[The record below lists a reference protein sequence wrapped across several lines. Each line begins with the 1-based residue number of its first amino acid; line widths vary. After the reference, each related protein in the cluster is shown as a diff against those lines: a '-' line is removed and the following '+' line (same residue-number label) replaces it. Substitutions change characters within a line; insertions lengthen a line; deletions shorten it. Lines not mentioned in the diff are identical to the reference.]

1 MFTIIKIEATLLA
14 IGSLQRIS
22 LNAYATKSPKP
33 PLHDG
38 CSHVPDV
45 HAARHVGDFVT
56 EYIGDA

>member
-1 MFTIIKIEATLLA
+1 MFTIIKKSPILA
-14 IGSLQRIS
+14 IGSSLHIS

-45 HAARHVGDFVT
+45 HAAWHVGDFVA